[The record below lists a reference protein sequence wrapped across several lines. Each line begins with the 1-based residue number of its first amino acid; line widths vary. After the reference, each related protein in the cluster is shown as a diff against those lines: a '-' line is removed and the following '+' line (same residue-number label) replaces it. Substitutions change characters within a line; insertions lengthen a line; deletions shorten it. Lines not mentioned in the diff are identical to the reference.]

1 MQRLI
6 GQGKDSG
13 LYSMSNKT
21 TLKHF
26 GGGHQDSQ
34 MSKISLWLQQKERK
48 QRTLTGSSGMDG
60 RIMLVFKCL

>member
-26 GGGHQDSQ
+26 GGGHHSGSNRKNKNKEHLREAQVWMEGSCWFLNAFKT
-34 MSKISLWLQQKERK
+34 SK
-48 QRTLTGSSGMDG
+48 
-60 RIMLVFKCL
+60 